1 MNLRVGNFVA
11 QAMADKR
18 EKWKKS
24 ATGSILPQFQAADVA
39 NSSLR
44 RIANEIPPR

>member
-24 ATGSILPQFQAADVA
+24 TTGSILPQFQAAPA
-39 NSSLR
+39 ILAALAR
-44 RIANEIPPR
+44 ALL